1 MTRNMAKKNSTS
13 FTLLWLVCCLSQ
25 LDVVQNSKEKSESLS
40 YAFTKGDFII
50 GGLSPVHFS
59 PTEAEEQQN
68 PNSFTCQGR
77 LNTRGF
83 EAVEAMLFTMDML
96 NEGPLKD
103 IVLPNITIGMDIKDT
118 CGSGD
123 YAVRESLNFS
133 FIRNAHVQDH
143 CSSPA
148 QPRAEKFQTIAVVG
162 AAYSGVSMAVTNLCG
177 LFYVPVVSYAS
188 TSSLL
193 SNKVRFRY
201 FLRTVPND
209 MLQAKVMADLV
220 RAMKWNYVITLAS
233 EGEYGRSG
241 IEAFKR
247 ALASFENSY
256 DVCIPVDERFTKRS
270 TDKEFER
277 IFEKMRANPKARV
290 VVLFAQLHDADIL
303 FDKLRQHRHM
313 AKEKY
318 VWIGSDAWADSKQVL
333 KGNEDILQGMFGI
346 VPEVV
351 HIKEFDKYFT
361 NFNDKRRKRNPWMRQ
376 YEYLKVA
383 HNPAFYRHT
392 FKHYPKAQYVM
403 DAVLAIAY
411 ALHDMLGCEPH
422 KDCSGKITQNLKQQ
436 GFLNYLQGVRFSGKS
451 REQFSFDKLG
461 DAIGVYDIHHLQ
473 LGDGNYDVVTAG
485 KWGTR
490 ECDVFGTN
498 SSKSFCLDLDLK
510 MIEKVNKNLK
520 NHTEQGIP
528 FSTCSKACPPGF
540 HKNPEKNH
548 AKCCWQCRPCSG
560 NAITNRTNM
569 DDCMPCPRGYWTN
582 HNHSQCE
589 PIQPTSLHWT
599 DTLGVIIICISGA
612 GVLAVICTFAVYYI
626 YRETPV
632 VRASSKELCYI
643 LLVGIAW
650 CYLTPILF
658 LSDRT
663 DQVCRAI
670 PFVSGL
676 CPSLIAGTL
685 LTKTNRISRIF
696 NRKLLKTG
704 TPSFLS
710 KKWQLLMVICL
721 AVVECLIGGGC
732 VLFNET
738 GSKLLISE
746 TKKEVLKQCKDLPD
760 ICTAIWWVYNA
771 GLALTCTYQA
781 FRTRKLP
788 ENYNEAKFITFT
800 MVIMCIVV
808 TIFIPTYIGTGGIYR
823 TTITCF
829 VFIIGG
835 SSTLCC
841 MFVPKLYIILWR
853 PEKNVPMQPRS
864 STIRLGTISPS
875 ASFVRRLSVD
885 SNAEKVREGR
895 KTRIHSLPAIE
906 MHRTDEEG
914 ESSEGAPKFKKT
926 KRSFSLSPDMLSGA
940 RGATISDGSP
950 ERGRM
955 FAARRRGSGGN
966 PQYLAS
972 MDMIEEGSE
981 LEQTRTN
988 SEMESSVF
996 ESQELGRELE
1006 QLKSEYYDLDK
1017 SNSSLDVEDDCT
1029 EYREIDGLLISSMD
1043 DNLEE
1048 KASTLNDNNP
1058 TTCTLNL
1065 DHDSPGETQ
1074 SWSNLK
1080 TRNLNG
1086 LGSEPGLS
1094 CQQCGSK
1101 VTQTGQDYLLQ
1112 VLHGHLSKNGRN
1124 AKLKTDQEKN
1134 RIYNMVN
1141 TPESSDQSYQHGMNK
1156 RKRKA
1161 GMAKVEAG
1169 DERLASGLDVNDND
1183 RLVKRLRNPSYYASE
1198 SLSLPS
1204 LISPAF
1210 SQGETIALSV
1220 MTSKKTEEA
1229 HKPSNKALPNGTN
1242 CMAWDT
1248 VNDDSIRPNGSVC
1261 HGLTNGETDDSFT
1274 SETDGLLCEG
1284 GEIETVL

>member
-1 MTRNMAKKNSTS
+1 MVKKSSTA
-13 FTLLWLVCCLSQ
+13 FIILWFIWSASQ
-25 LDVVQNSKEKSESLS
+25 FDVVQNYKGKSESLS
-40 YAFTKGDFII
+40 YVFTKGDFII

-68 PNSFTCQGR
+68 PNSFTCQGL

-133 FIRNAHVQDH
+133 FIRNAHVQE
-143 CSSPA
+143 CSGSKP
-148 QPRAEKFQTIAVVG
+148 PDEKLQTIAVVG

-220 RAMKWNYVITLAS
+220 RAMRWNYVITLAS
-233 EGEYGRSG
+233 DSEYGRSG
-241 IEAFKR
+241 IEAFKH
-247 ALASFENSY
+247 ALASFGNSY

-270 TDKEFER
+270 TDQEFER
-277 IFEKMRANPKARV
+277 IFGKMRANPKARV
-290 VVLFAQLHDADIL
+290 VILFAQLHDADIL
-303 FDKLRQHRHM
+303 IDKFRRHKYM

-318 VWIGSDAWADSKQVL
+318 VWVGSDAWADSKHVL
-333 KGNEDILQGMFGI
+333 KGNEDILRGMFGV

-361 NFNDKRRKRNPWMRQ
+361 NFNDKRRKRNPWMRE

-411 ALHDMLGCEPH
+411 ALHNMLGCQPR
-422 KDCSGKITQNLKQQ
+422 KDCSTKISRKLKQQ
-436 GFLNYLQGVRFSGKS
+436 SFLNYLESVRFSGKS
-451 REQFSFDKLG
+451 RQRFSFNELG

-473 LGDGNYDVVTAG
+473 LGDGNYEVVKAG
-485 KWGTR
+485 KWGAK

-498 SSKSFCLDLDLK
+498 ASKSSCLDLDTKILK
-510 MIEKVNKNLK
+510 MFKDNLT
-520 NHTEQGIP
+520 NHTEKGIP

-548 AKCCWQCRPCSG
+548 AKCCWECRPCSG
-560 NAITNRTNM
+560 NAITNQSNM
-569 DDCMPCPRGYWTN
+569 DDCTSCRRGYWAN
-582 HNHSQCE
+582 HNHSRCE
-589 PIQPTSLHWT
+589 SIQPTSLHWS

-612 GVLAVICTFAVYYI
+612 GILAVICTFAVYYI

-650 CYLTPILF
+650 CYVTPMVFIV
-658 LSDRT
+658 DRT

-670 PFVSGL
+670 PFVTGL

-738 GSKLLISE
+738 GSQLLISE
-746 TKKEVLKQCKDLPD
+746 TKKEVWKQCIGLPN

-800 MVIMCIVV
+800 MLITCIVV
-808 TIFIPTYIGTGGIYR
+808 TIFIPTYIGTQGIYR

-853 PEKNVPMQPRS
+853 PEKNVAMQPRS

-885 SNAEKVREGR
+885 SNAESAREGR
-895 KTRIHSLPAIE
+895 QQRIHSLPAME
-906 MHRTDEEG
+906 MNRTEG
-914 ESSEGAPKFKKT
+914 EGENSEDEPKFKKT
-926 KRSFSLSPDMLSGA
+926 KRSFSLSPDMLSRA
-940 RGATISDGSP
+940 RSSP
-950 ERGRM
+950 ERSPERNQRT
-955 FAARRRGSGGN
+955 FPARRRPSAAN
-966 PQYLAS
+966 FQYPAS
-972 MDMIEEGSE
+972 MDMIEEGCE
-981 LEQTRTN
+981 QVLETYG
-988 SEMESSVF
+988 EGDDAVF
-996 ESQELGRELE
+996 ESEELHTGLE
-1006 QLKSEYYDLDK
+1006 QLQSQFYDRDK
-1017 SNSSLDVEDDCT
+1017 SNGSLDVEEGDC
-1029 EYREIDGLLISSMD
+1029 EYHENDGLLPSTMEESS
-1043 DNLEE
+1043 EE
-1048 KASTLNDNNP
+1048 IANYSSEEGYNGRCENGNS
-1058 TTCTLNL
+1058 TTCTLNN
-1065 DHDSPGETQ
+1065 DDVRGEIK
-1074 SWSNLK
+1074 SGSNLK
-1080 TRNLNG
+1080 IRSFPESDSGVGIT
-1086 LGSEPGLS
+1086 
-1094 CQQCGSK
+1094 CQNCG
-1101 VTQTGQDYLLQ
+1101 VNFTQTSEDLLLK
-1112 VLHGHLSKNGRN
+1112 VLRGHLSNNGRSQTGE
-1124 AKLKTDQEKN
+1124 KKKN
-1134 RIYNMVN
+1134 RILNKVN
-1141 TPESSDQSYQHGMNK
+1141 TPQHQNYQHGKNACK
-1156 RKRKA
+1156 RKTGIA
-1161 GMAKVEAG
+1161 HLIAG
-1169 DERLASGLDVNDND
+1169 DKRLASSGLDVNDN
-1183 RLVKRLRNPSYYASE
+1183 RSVKRLRNLSYYGCE

-1204 LISPAF
+1204 LIAPF
-1210 SQGETIALSV
+1210 SEGDSLDFNA
-1220 MTSKKTEEA
+1220 MPSKKAQER
-1229 HKPSNKALPNGTN
+1229 HKDLFPNGKN
-1242 CMAWDT
+1242 CIPRE
-1248 VNDDSIRPNGSVC
+1248 DDVKDNSRPNGDVC
-1261 HGLTNGETDDSFT
+1261 HVLINGEADEFT
-1274 SETDGLLCEG
+1274 TETDELLCEE
-1284 GEIETVL
+1284 GEVETVL

>member
-1 MTRNMAKKNSTS
+1 MKKTSTAVVILW
-13 FTLLWLVCCLSQ
+13 FTWSVSLFDL
-25 LDVVQNSKEKSESLS
+25 VQNYKGKSESLS
-40 YAFTKGDFII
+40 YVFTEGDFII

-68 PNSFTCQGR
+68 PNSFTCQGL

-83 EAVEAMLFTMDML
+83 EAVEAMFFTMDML

-118 CGSGD
+118 CGSAD

-133 FIRNAHVQDH
+133 FIRNAHVQE
-143 CSSPA
+143 CSGTKRPDK
-148 QPRAEKFQTIAVVG
+148 QLQTVAVVG

-193 SNKVRFRY
+193 SNKVRFGY

-233 EGEYGRSG
+233 NSEYGRSG
-241 IEAFKR
+241 IEAFKH
-247 ALASFENSY
+247 ALASFGNSY

-270 TDKEFER
+270 TDQEFER
-277 IFEKMRANPKARV
+277 IFRKMKANPKARV
-290 VVLFAQLHDADIL
+290 VILFAQLHDADIL
-303 FDKLRQHRHM
+303 IDKFRQHKYM

-318 VWIGSDAWADSKQVL
+318 VWVGSDAWADSQQVL
-333 KGNEDILQGMFGI
+333 KGNEHILRGTFGV

-351 HIKEFDKYFT
+351 HIQEFDKYFT
-361 NFNDKRRKRNPWMRQ
+361 NFNDKRRKRNPWMRE

-411 ALHDMLGCEPH
+411 ALHNMLGCQPRQ
-422 KDCSGKITQNLKQQ
+422 DCSTKISKKLKQQ
-436 GFLNYLQGVRFSGKS
+436 DFLNYLESVRFAGKS
-451 REQFSFDKLG
+451 REYFSFNEHG

-473 LGDGNYDVVTAG
+473 LGGGNFEVVKAG
-485 KWGTR
+485 KWGAT

-498 SSKSFCLDLDLK
+498 TSKSSCLDLDIK
-510 MIEKVNKNLK
+510 MVKDNLK
-520 NHTEQGIP
+520 NHTEKGIP

-548 AKCCWQCRPCSG
+548 AKCCWECRPCSG
-560 NAITNRTNM
+560 NAITNQSNM
-569 DDCMPCPRGYWTN
+569 DDCAPCPRGYWAN
-582 HNHSQCE
+582 HNHSRCE
-589 PIQPTSLHWT
+589 PIEPTSLHWS
-599 DTLGVIIICISGA
+599 DTLGVIIIGISGA
-612 GVLAVICTFAVYYI
+612 GFLAVICTFVIYYI

-632 VRASSKELCYI
+632 VKASSKELCYV
-643 LLVGIAW
+643 LLLGIAW
-650 CYLTPILF
+650 CYVTPIVFIL
-658 LSDRT
+658 DRT

-670 PFVSGL
+670 PFVTGL

-696 NRKLLKTG
+696 NRKLWKTG

-738 GSKLLISE
+738 GSRLLISE
-746 TKKEVLKQCKDLPD
+746 TKKEVWKQCIGMPN

-800 MVIMCIVV
+800 MVITCIVV
-808 TIFIPTYIGTGGIYR
+808 TIFIPTYIGTEGIYR

-875 ASFVRRLSVD
+875 ASFVRRLSAD
-885 SNAEKVREGR
+885 SNADRVREGR
-895 KTRIHSLPAIE
+895 RQRIHSLPAIE
-906 MHRTDEEG
+906 MNRMDGEG
-914 ESSEGAPKFKKT
+914 QNSEDVPKFKKT
-926 KRSFSLSPDMLSGA
+926 KRSFSLSPDMLSRA
-940 RGATISDGSP
+940 SERNP
-950 ERGRM
+950 ERNPRT
-955 FAARRRGSGGN
+955 FLARQRASTTNG
-966 PQYLAS
+966 QYPAS
-972 MDMIEEGSE
+972 MDMIEEGCE
-981 LEQTRTN
+981 LEQVLETN
-988 SEMESSVF
+988 RKSNDAVF
-996 ESQELGRELE
+996 ESQEFDRSSE
-1006 QLKSEYYDLDK
+1006 QLKLQFYDRDK
-1017 SNSSLDVEDDCT
+1017 SNGILGVEEPDCDCH
-1029 EYREIDGLLISSMD
+1029 ENDGLLPSTMEDS
-1043 DNLEE
+1043 LEE
-1048 KASTLNDNNP
+1048 KSNCEKRCKSHNSRYDKENS
-1058 TTCTLNL
+1058 TTCTLNKE
-1065 DHDSPGETQ
+1065 DFVGETEGG
-1074 SWSNLK
+1074 SNPK
-1080 TRNLNG
+1080 MHSFPG
-1086 LGSEPGLS
+1086 SDSELGIT
-1094 CQQCGSK
+1094 CQHCGGNF
-1101 VTQTGQDYLLQ
+1101 TQTSEHLLLK
-1112 VLHGHLSKNGRN
+1112 VLGGHLSNNGRR
-1124 AKLKTDQEKN
+1124 KRGEKEKN
-1134 RIYNMVN
+1134 RILNKVN
-1141 TPESSDQSYQHGMNK
+1141 DPLYHNYHHDNIA
-1156 RKRKA
+1156 RKRKTGRAEVIA
-1161 GMAKVEAG
+1161 GEKCLG
-1169 DERLASGLDVNDND
+1169 SSSLDVNENKS
-1183 RLVKRLRNPSYYASE
+1183 VKRLLSPCYCRRG

-1204 LISPAF
+1204 LIAPLSEGDSLDFNVTA
-1210 SQGETIALSV
+1210 SNIAQETPKGL
-1220 MTSKKTEEA
+1220 
-1229 HKPSNKALPNGTN
+1229 LPNGKSHILRE
-1242 CMAWDT
+1242 
-1248 VNDDSIRPNGSVC
+1248 NDVKDKSRPNGDVC
-1261 HGLTNGETDDSFT
+1261 HVLINGEADEFKTET
-1274 SETDGLLCEG
+1274 SELLCEN
-1284 GEIETVL
+1284 GEAETLL